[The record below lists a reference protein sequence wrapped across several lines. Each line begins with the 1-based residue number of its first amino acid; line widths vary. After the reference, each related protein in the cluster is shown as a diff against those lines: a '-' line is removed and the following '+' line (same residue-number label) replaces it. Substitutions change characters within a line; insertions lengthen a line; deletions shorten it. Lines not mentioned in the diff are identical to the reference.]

1 MMSVYKIH
9 KFNFN
14 SYAI

>member
-1 MMSVYKIH
+1 MSVYKIH